1 MSKKYFWLKLKDD
14 FFDKKEIKRLRRMA
28 GGDTYTVIYLKM
40 LLLSLKTDGK
50 LYFDNIGDD
59 FVDEL
64 SLDIDEDADNLKMTL
79 TYLQSKGLLEIV
91 SDHEYQLNQL
101 PYMVGSETESA
112 QRVRRHRL
120 LKENKNQK
128 ALQSNSDVTKS
139 NTEIEIETELELDKE
154 KDHSEKIKSIFPV
167 FSPINDF
174 IELNKRYWSVI
185 SETRKTG
192 KISRIVVYNTMN
204 KWTKYDPVV
213 IEYALK
219 SHINSHAGK
228 KEEYTIGIMRNTTK
242 KEAEQGLISVG
253 KKTRKEVNLDEFDL
267 DD

>member
-79 TYLQSKGLLEIV
+79 TYLQTKGLLEIV
-91 SDHEYQLNQL
+91 SDYEYQLNQL

-120 LKENKNQK
+120 LKDSKDIK
-128 ALQSNSDVTKS
+128 ALQGNVDVTKS
-139 NTEIEIETELELDKE
+139 NTEIEIEIE
-154 KDHSEKIKSIFPV
+154 KDLEKDKDIPYVEIINHLNVVSHKKYKHTTSKTKACIKAR
-167 FSPINDF
+167 INEGFNVDDF
-174 IELNKRYWSVI
+174 KKVIDKKVKEWTSGDMEKYIRPETLFGNKFEGYLN
-185 SETRKTG
+185 E
-192 KISRIVVYNTMN
+192 
-204 KWTKYDPVV
+204 
-213 IEYALK
+213 
-219 SHINSHAGK
+219 
-228 KEEYTIGIMRNTTK
+228 TTK
-242 KEAEQGLISVG
+242 DKNAIKWS
-253 KKTRKEVNLDEFDL
+253 DL
-267 DD
+267 